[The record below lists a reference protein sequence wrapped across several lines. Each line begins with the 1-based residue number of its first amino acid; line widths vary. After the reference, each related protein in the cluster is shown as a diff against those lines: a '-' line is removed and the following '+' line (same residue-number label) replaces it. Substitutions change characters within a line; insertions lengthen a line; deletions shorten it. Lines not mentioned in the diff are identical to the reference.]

1 MKRIDAVIRQE
12 NLDHVR
18 TRLIDIGVD
27 GFTMTEVK
35 GFGQQK
41 GQTDSY
47 RGIEYQLYFH
57 SKLLLTI
64 IARDEQITDIVD
76 AITQGARTGAV
87 GDGKIF
93 ISSLEEIIRIRTGEI
108 GPAAC

>member
-1 MKRIDAVIRQE
+1 LKRIDAVIRQE
-12 NLDHVR
+12 SLDNVR
-18 TRLIDIGVD
+18 KSLTDLGVE

-35 GFGQQK
+35 GFGRQK
-41 GQTDSY
+41 VQTDVY
-47 RGIEYQLYFH
+47 RGIEYHLYFH
-57 SKLLLTI
+57 SKVLLTI
-64 IARDEQITDIVD
+64 IARDEQITEIVD
-76 AITQGARTGAV
+76 AITQSARTGAV

>member
-1 MKRIDAVIRQE
+1 MKRIDAVIRE
-12 NLDHVR
+12 ESLDNVR
-18 TRLIDIGVD
+18 QRLTDIGVE

-41 GQTDSY
+41 GKTDVY
-47 RGIEYQLYFH
+47 RGVEYQIYFH

-64 IARDEQITDIVD
+64 IARDEQITEIMD

-93 ISSLEEIIRIRTGEI
+93 ISPLEEIVRIRAVEI
-108 GPAAC
+108 GPAAF